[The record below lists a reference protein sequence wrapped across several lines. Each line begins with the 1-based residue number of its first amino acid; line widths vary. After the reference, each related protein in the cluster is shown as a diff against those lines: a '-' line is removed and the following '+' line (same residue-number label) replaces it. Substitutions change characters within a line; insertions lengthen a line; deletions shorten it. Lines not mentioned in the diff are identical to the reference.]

1 MLNLKNASIYG
12 TIFNV
17 MNDIIIM
24 LLIAFWHY
32 VSFRIVIYPK
42 RSFFF
47 KEDHVVDEE
56 KIIKKEKI
64 YENLL
69 KIKLWKDKIPQ
80 YIMKNGFSK
89 KKISNL
95 NIDYLKDFISETY
108 RGEINHFIC
117 CLIIPFLFFISTKK
131 SFLVFSILIL
141 LGNVPFLLVQ
151 RYNRLRI
158 RRIILKLK
166 NKNNSGSIS
175 PSKKILKEQ
184 RD

>member
-69 KIKLWKDKIPQ
+69 KIKLWK
-80 YIMKNGFSK
+80 
-89 KKISNL
+89 
-95 NIDYLKDFISETY
+95 E
-108 RGEINHFIC
+108 
-117 CLIIPFLFFISTKK
+117 
-131 SFLVFSILIL
+131 
-141 LGNVPFLLVQ
+141 
-151 RYNRLRI
+151 
-158 RRIILKLK
+158 
-166 NKNNSGSIS
+166 
-175 PSKKILKEQ
+175 
-184 RD
+184 